1 MEAIL
6 LGWWS
11 RLEDRSASIRPPR
24 CCELRCRVGVAR
36 HSRLGRP
43 SRISGDTSRTG
54 GSHQCVYRRSR
65 ARVAPGQGKYVCGN
79 NDNVVCRPA
88 RTAIVLEQLVAE
100 TNGSHPHRVGA
111 SCGGVWF
118 AAGNH
123 PRGIGA
129 VVCRRVNGCVA
140 VAGDPKLRSGER
152 RNPSDR
158 WASGVHALG
167 C

>member
-6 LGWWS
+6 LGW
-11 RLEDRSASIRPPR
+11 RPRCEDRSASIRPPR
-24 CCELRCRVGVAR
+24 CCELHCRVGIAR
-36 HSRLGRP
+36 HSRLGGP

-54 GSHQCVYRRSR
+54 GSHNCVYRRSR
-65 ARVAPGQGKYVCGN
+65 VRIASRQGRYVCGN
-79 NDNVVCRPA
+79 NDNMVCRPA

-123 PRGIGA
+123 PCRIGA

-140 VAGDPKLRSGER
+140 VAGYPKLCSGEC
-152 RNPSDR
+152 RNRSDC